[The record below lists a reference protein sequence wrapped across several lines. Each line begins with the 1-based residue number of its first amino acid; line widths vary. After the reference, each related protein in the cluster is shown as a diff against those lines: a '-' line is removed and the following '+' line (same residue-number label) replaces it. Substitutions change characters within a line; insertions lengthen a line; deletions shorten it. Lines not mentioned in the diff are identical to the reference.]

1 MTAREVPQMK
11 LFLASF
17 RHPRARLFRRN
28 ILNITAQDL
37 HSGAVFQA
45 RSGIKG
51 QCDVYAY
58 MRGGRGVEVEFK
70 AQKGKRTP
78 EQEVWRAFCQ
88 VWGIPWVQLEAIDGD
103 DAGTIA
109 KWTRELNEFLKG
121 VE

>member
-1 MTAREVPQMK
+1 MK

-37 HSGAVFQA
+37 HTGSIFQA

-58 MRGGRGVEVEFK
+58 MRGGRGVEIEFK
-70 AQKGKRTP
+70 AQRGKRS
-78 EQEVWRAFCQ
+78 EGQEAWRVFCQ
-88 VWGIPWVQLEAIDGD
+88 AWGIPWVQLEAVDGD
-103 DAGTIA
+103 DTATLA

-121 VE
+121 IE